1 MKKDYKNLNINK
13 RLEKSNN
20 CYDGFGAYLCSGD
33 VWETKELYDELDE
46 KFHDQVSYELFV
58 DWIKDGILFLYDEEG
73 LEVEIFLNL
82 YSNNEVM
89 ITDIAYC

>member
-20 CYDGFGAYLCSGD
+20 CYDSFGAYLCSGD

-46 KFHDQVSYELFV
+46 KFHDQVSYELFI